1 MSLNNS
7 EEDSDHLA
15 KLQEQNGEEYKDA
28 AEKENSGRP
37 KKVFFEQ
44 KQRKQK
50 KGNNEE
56 TEKDANN
63 KKYWNDNKTIDLI
76 DMLKENT

>member
-15 KLQEQNGEEYKDA
+15 KLQEQNREEYKDA

-37 KKVFFEQ
+37 KKVFFAT
-44 KQRKQK
+44 KAK
-50 KGNNEE
+50 E
-56 TEKDANN
+56 TEKR
-63 KKYWNDNKTIDLI
+63 K
-76 DMLKENT
+76 